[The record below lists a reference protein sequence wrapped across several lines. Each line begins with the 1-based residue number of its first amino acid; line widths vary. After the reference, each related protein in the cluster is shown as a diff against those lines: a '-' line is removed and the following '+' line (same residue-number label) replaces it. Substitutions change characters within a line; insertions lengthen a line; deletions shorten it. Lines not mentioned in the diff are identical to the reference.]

1 MTLSHQGSS
10 FLEPTLFLF
19 PPENFASLGVW
30 INTRLLLI

>member
-10 FLEPTLFLF
+10 FLELTLFVFL
-19 PPENFASLGVW
+19 PENFALLGVW